1 MKKTLLIALVF
12 GMMTQAQAAVD
23 LSQYNLK
30 PHQITLLKK
39 LEAKGYSDEKI
50 RNMAENFQNYN
61 LNGPR
66 DRDEYV
72 PPHTWQ
78 ELMDVTDWAAGASF
92 SGFAQYA
99 GVDFDN
105 EAYRNDCPNWALFNF
120 GRATGTEYI
129 KIDVLAKAINLSYAL
144 QQYYSR
150 DESEDKSNFK
160 KEYFR
165 LLKEYNFEQY
175 LID

>member
-1 MKKTLLIALVF
+1 MKKRLLTALIL
-12 GMMTQAQAAVD
+12 GMMAQAHAAVD

-50 RNMAENFQNYN
+50 KNMAENFQNYN
-61 LNGPR
+61 VNGSR
-66 DRDEYV
+66 ARDEYI

-92 SGFAQYA
+92 SNFARYA
-99 GVDFDN
+99 EVEFDN

-129 KIDVLAKAINLSYAL
+129 KIDVFTKAMNLSYAL

-150 DESEDKSNFK
+150 DESKDKFNFK

-175 LID
+175 LVD